1 MTAWLQPGDSY
12 ELLRMLPD
20 NSIDSLCSDP
30 PYLLGFMGKKWDK
43 LDGNPAQDPAFWAEV
58 LRVLKPGAYGVA
70 FGAPRTFHRLAV
82 AMEDAGFEIRDSL
95 HWVFG
100 SGFPKSMDLSKA
112 LDKAAG
118 AEREVVGSRRLTGTA
133 RIKGGQGSATAGKDL
148 YETHE
153 LRDAL
158 PLTVP
163 ATDLAKHWSGFGTA
177 LKPAH
182 EPVLLVRKPP
192 VGSIAANV
200 TEWGVGGVN
209 VDGCRIEGGERAL
222 MGPCN
227 PRGQGAAYGKFDHSE
242 TSAGTTDQGRWPP
255 NVILTH
261 SPECHDHCAECCPVA
276 LLDQVSGEAGKA
288 GVAGGN
294 QIFGQPRAGGPV
306 EDSGYTDSG
315 GVSRYFLRARYGP
328 ADWLGALYHGKA
340 QKRERNAGVRGK
352 RSAGEMTGGRAEGSA
367 AMASPR
373 TGAGRTGGAANY
385 HPTVKPVEVM
395 RWLVRLV
402 TPPGGVTLDPFLGS
416 GTTAIAAALEGIH
429 CVGFDLDADHVRIAL
444 ERLSYRFES
453 TANPQAD
460 ERQFDLFGDVA

>member
-12 ELLRMLPD
+12 QLLRLLPD

-100 SGFPKSMDLSKA
+100 SGFPKSLNVSKE
-112 LDKAAG
+112 LDKVAG
-118 AEREVVGSRRLTGTA
+118 FKRGSNYQPNGLNNTHGSGWGGGHTTEVDPPV
-133 RIKGGQGSATAGKDL
+133 
-148 YETHE
+148 
-153 LRDAL
+153 
-158 PLTVP
+158 
-163 ATDLAKHWSGFGTA
+163 TDLAKHWSGWGTA

-182 EPVLLVRKPP
+182 EPILLVRKPP
-192 VGSIAANV
+192 FGSIAANV

-209 VDGCRIEGGERAL
+209 VDWCRIDGEAVPMFHVGDMASGAIGGWSKRTGE
-222 MGPCN
+222 
-227 PRGQGAAYGKFDHSE
+227 QS
-242 TSAGTTDQGRWPP
+242 DQGRWPP

-261 SPECHDHCAECCPVA
+261 SPECHETCAQMCPVA

-288 GVAGGN
+288 GVAVLRNGGGN
-294 QIFGQPRAGGPV
+294 RIFDGERKDTNLVDG
-306 EDSGYTDSG
+306 GYTDSG
-315 GVSRYFLRARYGP
+315 GVSRYFLRARYGA

-352 RSAGEMTGGRAEGSA
+352 RSAGEVTGGRAEGSA
-367 AMASPR
+367 GLNNPR
-373 TGAGRTGGAANY
+373 AGAGRGQGAANY

-429 CVGFDLDADHVRIAL
+429 CVGFDLDPDHIRIAV
-444 ERLSYRFES
+444 ERLKYRFES
-453 TANPQAD
+453 TADPQAD
-460 ERQFDLFGDVA
+460 PRQVSLWDEE